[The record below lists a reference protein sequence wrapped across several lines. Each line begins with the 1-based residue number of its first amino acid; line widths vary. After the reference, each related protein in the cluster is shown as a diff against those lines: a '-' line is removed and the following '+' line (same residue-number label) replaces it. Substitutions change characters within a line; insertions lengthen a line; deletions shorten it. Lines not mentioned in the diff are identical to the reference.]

1 MQMDIPYKYKT
12 TFDNIVAASSDFENF
27 NISKASLEPLRPL
40 IPEDIDLDRNIDLL
54 GVAFNAAVVNKFNKN
69 GDGID
74 SETAVAVKDYFV
86 HKPTNIEHNRDKI
99 VGHIVSAGFSKY
111 GDSADLLSSEEALL
125 EENSYNIALAAV
137 IYRTASKEFAD
148 LVVNSTDE
156 SSDYY
161 NTVSASWEVG
171 FNDYVIAVGGDDLH
185 ESSII
190 SDPEEIEAYS
200 PYLKSLGGKG
210 CLSDGRKVNRLIV
223 GDIYPLGIGFTSNPA
238 ADVQGIITEDKQSE
252 DSGARPRESI
262 EKIIVKSKKI
272 SHSSKEDVLNKE
284 PNNNLIMDKDQLINE
299 FRAALD
305 EKLGKQD
312 FSEESVASISK
323 VFIEAIR
330 EKGEQYVADLEK
342 AKAEKEEAVQAQSS
356 LQDKV
361 NQVEE
366 QLLSTKQKLEAL
378 EQENT
383 AREAEVRF
391 NARMEMINEI
401 YQLDED
407 DSKIV
412 ASELFSLNETEE
424 SFAEYQD
431 KLSKVWKHKN
441 KEFIAAEQKAF
452 EDRVAQEVAK
462 RLETVEAAVEVA
474 EEVSTETSETSET
487 SEVAKA
493 SQVEQENSSEEI
505 EETLDGLQVEEAAI
519 INNNESSSE
528 GESLR
533 DRFAKTFKE
542 SVKISY

>member
-27 NISKASLEPLRPL
+27 NISRASLEPLRPL

>member
-1 MQMDIPYKYKT
+1 MEMDIPYKYKT
-12 TFDNIVAASSDFENF
+12 TFDNIIVASSDFENL

-40 IPEDIDLDRNIDLL
+40 IPEDINLDRNIDLL
-54 GVAFNAAVVNKFNKN
+54 GIAFNAAVVNKFNKN

-74 SETAVAVKDYFV
+74 SETAVAVKDYFI

-111 GDSADLLSSEEALL
+111 GDSSDLLSNEEALL
-125 EENSYNIALAAV
+125 EENAYNIALAAV
-137 IYRTASKEFAD
+137 IYKTASKEFAD
-148 LVVNSTDE
+148 LAINSTDE

-171 FNDYVIAVGGDDLH
+171 FNDYVIAVGGDDLYK
-185 ESSII
+185 SSIV
-190 SDPEEIEAYS
+190 SDPQEIEAYS

-238 ADVQGIITEDKQSE
+238 ADVQGIIAEDQQNSTP
-252 DSGARPRESI
+252 SRSPRESI

-391 NARMEMINEI
+391 NARMEMLNEI

-412 ASELFSLNETEE
+412 ASELSSLDATEE
-424 SFAEYQD
+424 GFSEYQE

-452 EDRVAQEVAK
+452 EDRVTQEVEK
-462 RLETVEAAVEVA
+462 RLETVQATEETLEEDSQEDSVEV
-474 EEVSTETSETSET
+474 SE
-487 SEVAKA
+487 A
-493 SQVEQENSSEEI
+493 SQTENEESSDEV
-505 EETLDGLQVEEAAI
+505 EETLDNLQVEEAAI
-519 INNNESSSE
+519 VNNNESSSE

>member
-1 MQMDIPYKYKT
+1 MSLPYKYTT
-12 TFDNIVAASSDFENF
+12 TFDNIVLASSEVGESD
-27 NISKASLEPLRPL
+27 ISTASLESLRPL
-40 IPEDIDLDRNIDLL
+40 IPKNIDLEKNIDLL
-54 GVAFNAAVVNKFNKN
+54 AVAFNAAVVNKFNKN

-86 HKPTNIEHNRDKI
+86 HKPTNIEHDRDKI

-111 GDSADLLSSEEALL
+111 GNSSELMDDDSALIEDQA
-125 EENSYNIALAAV
+125 YNIALAAV

-148 LVVNSTDE
+148 LVENSTSAD
-156 SSDYY
+156 SDYY
-161 NTVSASWEVG
+161 QTVSASWEVG
-171 FNDYVIAVGGDDLH
+171 FNDYVISVGGDDLY

-190 SDPEEIEAYS
+190 SDPEEIKAYS

-210 CLSDGRKVNRLIV
+210 TLKDGRKVNRLIV

-238 ADVQGIITEDKQSE
+238 ADVKGLIAEQNN
-252 DSGARPRESI
+252 RPQEKSSRNEPI
-262 EKIIVKSKKI
+262 DKIIIKSKKT
-272 SHSSKEDVLNKE
+272 SHSSQENVLNKE
-284 PNNNLIMDKDQLINE
+284 PHNSIMDKDQIINE

-342 AKAEKEEAVQAQSS
+342 AKAEKEEAVQAQNS
-356 LQDKV
+356 LQEKMTEV
-361 NQVEE
+361 ENQ
-366 QLLSTKQKLEAL
+366 LNSTKEKLAAL
-378 EQENT
+378 EEENA

-391 NARMEMINEI
+391 NSRMEALNEI
-401 YQLDED
+401 YELDEE
-407 DSKIV
+407 DSKIL
-412 ASELFSLNETEE
+412 ASELANLDETEE
-424 SFAEYQD
+424 SFAGYQE
-431 KLSKVWKHKN
+431 KLAKVWKHKN

-452 EDRVAQEVAK
+452 EDKVAQEVEK
-462 RLETVEAAVEVA
+462 RLSEVSQASEQTQEAEEAEQTEVA
-474 EEVSTETSETSET
+474 E
-487 SEVAKA
+487 A
-493 SQVEQENSSEEI
+493 SSEES
-505 EETLDGLQVEEAAI
+505 EESDEIADALENLEVEEAAV

-533 DRFAKTFKE
+533 ERFSKTFKE